1 MTKQPELI
9 LENNLVDQLV
19 GLGYSPVSI
28 KDEGDLVLNLKSQL
42 EKHNKIKFNDNEFK
56 QILNYI
62 SKGNIFERSKTLRD
76 RVPYINNK
84 NETKTI
90 ELINQQF
97 WCPRDTKKENN

>member
-42 EKHNKIKFNDNEFK
+42 RKI
-56 QILNYI
+56 Y
-62 SKGNIFERSKTLRD
+62 
-76 RVPYINNK
+76 
-84 NETKTI
+84 
-90 ELINQQF
+90 
-97 WCPRDTKKENN
+97 